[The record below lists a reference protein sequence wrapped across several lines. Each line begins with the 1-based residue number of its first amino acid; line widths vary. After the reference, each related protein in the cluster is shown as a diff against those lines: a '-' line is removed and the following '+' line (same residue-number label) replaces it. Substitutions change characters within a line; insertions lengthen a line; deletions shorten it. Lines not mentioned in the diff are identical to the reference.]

1 MYPYYDL
8 AIWSQTHWKYIE
20 IKVTQLGI
28 VSNPNY
34 KVCFILDK
42 TSMYNVSLDK
52 TISNKVKPL
61 QLIWSRYPNLW
72 SSFNT
77 VHVDDIEKNFM
88 LNKSSGILISPF
100 NRAPLPLSQQQQE
113 AQQLSL
119 ASSSSESV
127 DSIAGL
133 ASCSRSSSMDEWA
146 ATSPAI
152 SLSSQSQSQSQ
163 SESVVQCGVASGC
176 GSSMWKQ
183 THAAT
188 PAQAPPSLAA
198 PGSASSEA
206 PQPLNSNSNSNILPD
221 RELAILSR

>member
-100 NRAPLPLSQQQQE
+100 KRAPLPLSQQQQQE

-152 SLSSQSQSQSQ
+152 SLSSQSQSQS
-163 SESVVQCGVASGC
+163 ESVVQCGVTSGC

-206 PQPLNSNSNSNILPD
+206 PQPLNSISNGNILPD

>member
-100 NRAPLPLSQQQQE
+100 KRAPLPLSQQQQQE

-152 SLSSQSQSQSQ
+152 SLSSQSQSQ

-206 PQPLNSNSNSNILPD
+206 PQPLNSISNGNILPD

>member
-100 NRAPLPLSQQQQE
+100 KRAPLPLSQQQQQE

-133 ASCSRSSSMDEWA
+133 ASCSRSSNQPSHFSILAVTVAVGECRTMRSDLGLRQLHVEANSRSHPGPGASFSRRTWVGILRGA
-146 ATSPAI
+146 A
-152 SLSSQSQSQSQ
+152 
-163 SESVVQCGVASGC
+163 AS
-176 GSSMWKQ
+176 
-183 THAAT
+183 
-188 PAQAPPSLAA
+188 
-198 PGSASSEA
+198 
-206 PQPLNSNSNSNILPD
+206 
-221 RELAILSR
+221 